1 MTLSENLLQK
11 LKPLIGPDT
20 LIVGIGSTLKGDDGV
35 GPFIC
40 SRLKRIVCDQVIDA
54 ATVPENYIQPII
66 RKNPQVLLII
76 DAVDF
81 GDTPGAI
88 LILEPDQIHTVSP
101 STHTPSPRLFL
112 DVILHSIKPQVVFI
126 GIQPAQANFGQPL
139 SPPVQRS
146 ATLLA
151 DLIAA
156 FMA

>member
-1 MTLSENLLQK
+1 MTLPQNLQQK
-11 LKPLIGPDT
+11 LKALIGPDT
-20 LIVGIGSTLKGDDGV
+20 LIVGVGNTLKGDDGV

-40 SRLKRIVCDQVIDA
+40 SRLRKTVPDRIIDA

-66 RKNPQVLLII
+66 TKNPEVLLII
-76 DAVDF
+76 DAVDL

-88 LILEPDQIHTVSP
+88 QILGSGQIHSISP
-101 STHTPSPRLFL
+101 STHTPSPKLFL
-112 DVILHSIKPQVVFI
+112 DVILQSIKPQVVFL

-151 DLIAA
+151 DLIAGY
-156 FMA
+156 MA

>member
-1 MTLSENLLQK
+1 MTLLENLQQE
-11 LKPLIGPDT
+11 LKALIGPDT

-40 SRLKRIVCDQVIDA
+40 NRLRKTVPDRIIDA

-66 RKNPQVLLII
+66 TKNPEVLLII

-81 GDTPGAI
+81 GDTPGAVQV
-88 LILEPDQIHTVSP
+88 LETDQIHAISP
-101 STHTPSPRLFL
+101 STHTPSPKLFL
-112 DVILHSIKPQVVFI
+112 DVILQSIKPRVVFV
-126 GIQPAQANFGQPL
+126 GIQPAQTNFGQPL

-151 DLIAA
+151 DMIAA